1 MKNNFKK
8 KNKWMRTAISLALC
22 IFILTTL
29 TGCGGLNPLKN
40 ISQDNAG
47 KVTEEKTDIAE
58 KETDD
63 LDVNNEETAKD
74 EDEGTAIN
82 TGKINKFSDL
92 NGDFLE
98 EFDIYAKSVYDELV
112 VDTDYMK
119 TEAINKF
126 NYYDRNMGKYE
137 LILVTQLMSS
147 QNMYDGTIHYG
158 YNYSI
163 VKATNFK
170 VVDGKI
176 KADFTKPLNTFS
188 EEALVNGLK
197 FNGFGLAGEEKFE
210 NKKIKIQEA
219 AKNVDGVVDVRKQKG
234 YRMTDYAYCAEPNTL
249 IKEEPS
255 MDAKDVVK
263 GQTLVDN
270 LGMTSLD
277 VIYEKKTADGKTWF
291 FVETF
296 GDEIYTFCGWV
307 LKDQLST
314 YDLD

>member
-22 IFILTTL
+22 IFMLTTL
-29 TGCGGLNPLKN
+29 AGCSGLNPLKN

-47 KVTEEKTDIAE
+47 KATEEKTDIAE
-58 KETDD
+58 KETDN

-92 NGDFLE
+92 DE
-98 EFDIYAKSVYDELV
+98 EFLNEFDVYAKSVYDELV

-126 NYYDRNMGKYE
+126 NYYDRNMDKYE

-176 KADFTKPLNTFS
+176 KADFIKPLNTFG
-188 EEALVNGLK
+188 EEALVDGLK

-210 NKKIKIQEA
+210 NKKIKIIEA
-219 AKNVDGVVDVRKQKG
+219 AKKMDGVVDVRKQKG
-234 YRMTDYAYCAEPNTL
+234 YRMADYAYATEANAL

-255 MDAKDVVK
+255 MDAEDIVK
-263 GQTLVDN
+263 GETLIES
-270 LGMTSLD
+270 GGSSLD
-277 VIYEKKTADGKTWF
+277 VIYEKETADGKTWF

>member
-1 MKNNFKK
+1 MKNNYNK
-8 KNKWMRTAISLALC
+8 KNKWMRTAISLVLC

-29 TGCGGLNPLKN
+29 TGCSGLNPLKN

-47 KVTEEKTDIAE
+47 NATEEKTDIAE

-63 LDVNNEETAKD
+63 LDDNNEEVAKD
-74 EDEGTAIN
+74 EDEDTAIN

-92 NGDFLE
+92 DEEFLN

-137 LILVTQLMSS
+137 LILVTQLLSS
-147 QNMYDGTIHYG
+147 QDMYDGTFHYA

-163 VKATNFK
+163 VKATNFD

>member
-1 MKNNFKK
+1 MKNNYKK
-8 KNKWMRTAISLALC
+8 KNKWMHTAISLALC
-22 IFILTTL
+22 IFMLSTL

-47 KVTEEKTDIAE
+47 KATEEKTDIAE
-58 KETDD
+58 KETED
-63 LDVNNEETAKD
+63 LDENNEEVAKD

-92 NGDFLE
+92 DEELLN

-126 NYYDRNMGKYE
+126 NYYDRNMDKYE

-163 VKATNFK
+163 VKATNFD

-176 KADFTKPLNTFS
+176 KADFIKPLNTFG
-188 EEALVNGLK
+188 EEALVDGLK

-234 YRMTDYAYCAEPNTL
+234 YRMADYAYATEANAL

-255 MDAKDVVK
+255 MDAEDIVK
-263 GQTLVDN
+263 GETLIES
-270 LGMTSLD
+270 GGSSLD

>member
-22 IFILTTL
+22 IFMLTTL
-29 TGCGGLNPLKN
+29 AGCSGLNPLKN

-47 KVTEEKTDIAE
+47 KATEEKTDIAE

-63 LDVNNEETAKD
+63 LDVNNEEVAKD

-92 NGDFLE
+92 DE
-98 EFDIYAKSVYDELV
+98 EFLNEFDVYAKSVYDELV

-126 NYYDRNMGKYE
+126 NYYDRNMDKYE

-176 KADFTKPLNTFS
+176 KADFIKPLNTFG
-188 EEALVNGLK
+188 EEALVDGLK
-197 FNGFGLAGEEKFE
+197 FNGFGLAGEEKFD
-210 NKKIKIQEA
+210 NKKIKIIEA
-219 AKNVDGVVDVRKQKG
+219 AKKMDGVVDVRKQKG
-234 YRMTDYAYCAEPNTL
+234 YRMADYAYATEANAL

-255 MDAKDVVK
+255 MDAEDIVK
-263 GQTLVDN
+263 GETLIES
-270 LGMTSLD
+270 GGSSLD
-277 VIYEKKTADGKTWF
+277 VIYEKETADGKTWF

>member
-1 MKNNFKK
+1 
-8 KNKWMRTAISLALC
+8 MRTAISLALC

-47 KVTEEKTDIAE
+47 KATEEKTDIAE

-63 LDVNNEETAKD
+63 LDVNNEEVAKD

-82 TGKINKFSDL
+82 TSKINKFSDL
-92 NGDFLE
+92 SGDFLE
-98 EFDIYAKSVYDELV
+98 EFDIYAKSVYDKLV
-112 VDTDYMK
+112 VDAEDMK
-119 TEAINKF
+119 TISIKKF

-137 LILVTQLMSS
+137 LILVTQLLSS
-147 QNMYDGTIHYG
+147 QDMYDGSTLYG
-158 YNYSI
+158 YNYSV
-163 VKATNFK
+163 VKATNFD

-176 KADFTKPLNTFS
+176 KADFTDCSNTFS
-188 EEALVNGLK
+188 QAALVDGLN
-197 FNGFGLAGEEKFE
+197 FNGFGLAGEEKFD
-210 NKKIKIQEA
+210 NKKLEIIEA
-219 AKNVDGVVDVRKQKG
+219 ARNVNDVVDVRKQKG
-234 YRMTDYAYCAEPNTL
+234 YRMTDYAYAAEPNTL

-255 MDAKDVVK
+255 MDAEDIVK
-263 GQTLVDN
+263 GETLVDN
-270 LGMTSLD
+270 FGMSTLE

-307 LKDQLST
+307 LKDELST
-314 YDLD
+314 YDLG

>member
-8 KNKWMRTAISLALC
+8 KNKWLRTAISLVLC
-22 IFILTTL
+22 IFMLSTL
-29 TGCGGLNPLKN
+29 TGCWGLNPLKN

-47 KVTEEKTDIAE
+47 KATEEKTDIAE

-63 LDVNNEETAKD
+63 LDENNEEVAKD

-92 NGDFLE
+92 DE
-98 EFDIYAKSVYDELV
+98 EFLNEFDVYAKSVYDELV

-126 NYYDRNMGKYE
+126 NYYDRNMDKYE
-137 LILVTQLMSS
+137 LILVTQLLSS
-147 QNMYDGTIHYG
+147 QDMYDGTFHYA

-163 VKATNFK
+163 VKATNFD

-176 KADFTKPLNTFS
+176 KADFIKPLNTFG
-188 EEALVNGLK
+188 EEALVDGLK

-210 NKKIKIQEA
+210 NKKIKIIEA
-219 AKNVDGVVDVRKQKG
+219 AKNMDGVVDVRKQKG
-234 YRMTDYAYCAEPNTL
+234 YRMADYAYATEANAL

-255 MDAKDVVK
+255 MDAEDIVK
-263 GQTLVDN
+263 GETLIES
-270 LGMTSLD
+270 GGSSLD
-277 VIYEKKTADGKTWF
+277 VIYEKETADGKTWF

>member
-1 MKNNFKK
+1 
-8 KNKWMRTAISLALC
+8 
-22 IFILTTL
+22 
-29 TGCGGLNPLKN
+29 
-40 ISQDNAG
+40 
-47 KVTEEKTDIAE
+47 
-58 KETDD
+58 
-63 LDVNNEETAKD
+63 
-74 EDEGTAIN
+74 
-82 TGKINKFSDL
+82 
-92 NGDFLE
+92 
-98 EFDIYAKSVYDELV
+98 
-112 VDTDYMK
+112 
-119 TEAINKF
+119 
-126 NYYDRNMGKYE
+126 MGKYE

-147 QNMYDGTIHYG
+147 QNMYDGSIHYA

-234 YRMTDYAYCAEPNTL
+234 YRMTDYAYAAEPNTL

-263 GQTLVDN
+263 GQTLIESASS
-270 LGMTSLD
+270 SLD

-296 GDEIYTFCGWV
+296 GDEEYTFCGWV
-307 LKDQLST
+307 LKDELST
-314 YDLD
+314 YDLG

>member
-22 IFILTTL
+22 IFMLTTL
-29 TGCGGLNPLKN
+29 AGCSGLNPLKN

-47 KVTEEKTDIAE
+47 NAPEEKTDIAE
-58 KETDD
+58 KEAED
-63 LDVNNEETAKD
+63 LDENNEEVAKD

-126 NYYDRNMGKYE
+126 NYYDRNMDKYE
-137 LILVTQLMSS
+137 LILVTQLLSS

-158 YNYSI
+158 YNYSL
-163 VKATNFK
+163 VKATNFD

-176 KADFTKPLNTFS
+176 KADFIKPLNTFG
-188 EEALVNGLK
+188 EEALVDGLK

-210 NKKIKIQEA
+210 NKKIKIIEA

-234 YRMTDYAYCAEPNTL
+234 YRMADYAYATEANAL

-255 MDAKDVVK
+255 MDAEDIVK
-263 GQTLVDN
+263 GETLIES
-270 LGMTSLD
+270 GGSSLD